1 LSVAGRPKCG
11 QRRAVA
17 ESRREA
23 SDHRAPHSVGTSA
36 RVTGSI
42 LFSVLQSE
50 SVLVVPL
57 RSNASTLLAGA
68 PIAAVR
74 RRLKFASLFYDRL
87 FLETGIFRVNAGPH
101 GSSSFI
107 VPPTEGDPPR
117 WQTPAERR
125 AGTGVTFAV
134 AVSPD
139 GRPDATPR
147 TVVRNGCYRYVGADT
162 SSFTVS
168 FCGNTVPAECPQT
181 IDSRHDQLLHNGHP
195 DHDPQGAGK
204 RVPKP
209 GCSAS
214 TGRPFYA
221 TAAAP
226 AALG

>member
-1 LSVAGRPKCG
+1 M
-11 QRRAVA
+11 A

-23 SDHRAPHSVGTSA
+23 SDHRAQHSVGTSA

-42 LFSVLQSE
+42 LLSVPQSE

-68 PIAAVR
+68 PIAAMR

-125 AGTGVTFAV
+125 AGMGVTFAV
-134 AVSPD
+134 RS
-139 GRPDATPR
+139 
-147 TVVRNGCYRYVGADT
+147 
-162 SSFTVS
+162 
-168 FCGNTVPAECPQT
+168 VPTEDRMQ
-181 IDSRHDQLLHNGHP
+181 RL
-195 DHDPQGAGK
+195 
-204 RVPKP
+204 
-209 GCSAS
+209 
-214 TGRPFYA
+214 
-221 TAAAP
+221 AP
-226 AALG
+226 